1 METQQPQ
8 QQPINPELPKY
19 KLIFLG
25 DQGVGK
31 SCILNRFMNDT
42 FSEEYQATI
51 GLDFQSKNVQI
62 DNQDIH
68 LLLYD
73 TAGQEKFRSLIP
85 MYTRDA
91 NIILLVY
98 DVTSKESFNN
108 LSIWLN
114 DLNNIKKEEV
124 IFAVV
129 GNKTDLD
136 DRKEVNSDEGENF
149 AKEHDFI
156 FAEISAKTGDGFS
169 ELFYKNLFEKIR
181 TKFRPGGQQPNSEV
195 KDFKFNI
202 EQRINL
208 AKEAELLERKIKKTD
223 INKDNE
229 ILTSYPNI
237 PDINSSKPTKPF
249 LDNKLFYNY
258 NLSLNEI
265 KKESKSKDYLTNSLN
280 NKENIITNKK

>member
-51 GLDFQSKNVQI
+51 WLDFQSKNVQI

-181 TKFRPGGQQPNSEV
+181 DKFLKKNQINNTNANDVKYKIEEPSKKAETKKGCC
-195 KDFKFNI
+195 
-202 EQRINL
+202 
-208 AKEAELLERKIKKTD
+208 
-223 INKDNE
+223 
-229 ILTSYPNI
+229 
-237 PDINSSKPTKPF
+237 
-249 LDNKLFYNY
+249 
-258 NLSLNEI
+258 
-265 KKESKSKDYLTNSLN
+265 
-280 NKENIITNKK
+280 

>member
-1 METQQPQ
+1 METLPQ
-8 QQPINPELPKY
+8 INPEIPKY

-25 DQGVGK
+25 DQSVGK

-42 FSEEYQATI
+42 FTEEYQATI

-98 DVTSKESFNN
+98 DISSKDSFVH
-108 LSIWLN
+108 LTDWLN
-114 DLNNIKKEEV
+114 DLTTINKDEV

-129 GNKTDLD
+129 GNKIDLEEQ
-136 DRKEVNSDEGENF
+136 RVVKLEEGENF

-156 FAEISAKTGDGFS
+156 FAEVSAKTGDGFS

-181 TKFRPGGQQPNSEV
+181 IKFRPGGQQPTSEV
-195 KDFKFNI
+195 KDIKYNI
-202 EQRINL
+202 EQD
-208 AKEAELLERKIKKTD
+208 AKK
-223 INKDNE
+223 
-229 ILTSYPNI
+229 
-237 PDINSSKPTKPF
+237 
-249 LDNKLFYNY
+249 
-258 NLSLNEI
+258 
-265 KKESKSKDYLTNSLN
+265 
-280 NKENIITNKK
+280 

>member
-1 METQQPQ
+1 MEVPQ
-8 QQPINPELPKY
+8 QISPEIPKY

-25 DQGVGK
+25 DQSVGK

-42 FSEEYQATI
+42 FTEEYQATI

-73 TAGQEKFRSLIP
+73 TAGQEKFRALIP

-98 DVTSKESFNN
+98 DVTSKDSFLH
-108 LSIWLN
+108 LSDWLK
-114 DLNNIKKEEV
+114 DLTNVKKEDV

-129 GNKTDLD
+129 GNKIDLD
-136 DRKEVNSDEGENF
+136 DRREVNSNEGENY

-156 FAEISAKTGDGFS
+156 FAEVSAKTGDGFS

-181 TKFRPGGQQPNSEV
+181 NKFRPGGQQQTSEV
-195 KDFKFNI
+195 NNIKLNI
-202 EQRINL
+202 ENE
-208 AKEAELLERKIKKTD
+208 AKKNETKKGCCQ
-223 INKDNE
+223 
-229 ILTSYPNI
+229 
-237 PDINSSKPTKPF
+237 F
-249 LDNKLFYNY
+249 
-258 NLSLNEI
+258 
-265 KKESKSKDYLTNSLN
+265 
-280 NKENIITNKK
+280 

>member
-1 METQQPQ
+1 MATQPE
-8 QQPINPELPKY
+8 ISPELPKY

-42 FSEEYQATI
+42 FTEEYQATI

-68 LLLYD
+68 LLVYD

-98 DVTSKESFNN
+98 DVTSKETFVH
-108 LSIWLN
+108 LN
-114 DLNNIKKEEV
+114 DWLRDLTNIKKEEV

-129 GNKTDLD
+129 GNKIDLD
-136 DRKEVNSDEGENF
+136 DRIEVKSEEGEKY
-149 AKEHDFI
+149 AKENDFI

-181 TKFRPGGQQPNSEV
+181 VKFRPAGQQTPSEN
-195 KDFKFNI
+195 KDIKFNI
-202 EQRINL
+202 EQ
-208 AKEAELLERKIKKTD
+208 EAKKT
-223 INKDNE
+223 E
-229 ILTSYPNI
+229 P
-237 PDINSSKPTKPF
+237 
-249 LDNKLFYNY
+249 
-258 NLSLNEI
+258 
-265 KKESKSKDYLTNSLN
+265 KKGCC
-280 NKENIITNKK
+280 